1 MLVFMSW
8 NWSKEGTG
16 KYIQIHWKHWWV
28 RVLQTADVQILSH
41 ALCMV
46 VHHFPAHSYNGS
58 SVLQS
63 RSGAGTL
70 TLYNRHIK
78 WRSVHTRSWTYY
90 TYYVISG
97 FNIYGKCRKRVI
109 LLISHSGSYLTVYHT
124 IILKMNMELDLV
136 VWLRLA
142 GSWIW
147 IWQSIAYDSTLDW
160 VLNSQS
166 NFDISL

>member
-1 MLVFMSW
+1 MSVIANLVKHLGFIVSMKSSMISW
-8 NWSKEGTG
+8 PRVSFHVLELKQRRNR
-16 KYIQIHWKHWWV
+16 QIDTNTWKHWLV

-46 VHHFPAHSYNGS
+46 VHHFPAHSYDGS

-97 FNIYGKCRKRVI
+97 FNIYGKSRQRVMYSSDFTFGR
-109 LLISHSGSYLTVYHT
+109 LLNCLPY
-124 IILKMNMELDLV
+124 
-136 VWLRLA
+136 
-142 GSWIW
+142 
-147 IWQSIAYDSTLDW
+147 
-160 VLNSQS
+160 
-166 NFDISL
+166 